1 VPLLVWIF
9 IASLRFNG
17 RYVLENVLDL
27 EGQLTYVVRVGVDVS
42 QSNLLTEGAALTT
55 PTASKKIVNK
65 IDLPISI

>member
-1 VPLLVWIF
+1 
-9 IASLRFNG
+9 
-17 RYVLENVLDL
+17 LENVLDL